1 MPAGY
6 SFRPR
11 LRPWALALVA
21 CAALVALGNWQMR
34 RAQEKRV
41 LGEEREQA
49 LRAPAVDV
57 SSNAAADNAL
67 VGRRVAARGRLLA
80 ERTVYLD
87 NKIHA
92 GRPGYEVI
100 TPLEISGGSRC
111 VLVNR
116 GWIAGG
122 PSRDVLPEVATPA

>member
-21 CAALVALGNWQMR
+21 CAAFVALGNWQMR
-34 RAQEKRV
+34 RADEKRV
-41 LGEEREQA
+41 LGEEHEQA
-49 LRAPAVDV
+49 LRAPAIEV
-57 SSNAAADNAL
+57 SANAAADNEL
-67 VGRRVAARGRLLA
+67 IGRRVAARGRLLA

-87 NKIHA
+87 NKIHGGHA
-92 GRPGYEVI
+92 GYEVI
-100 TPLEISGGSRC
+100 TPLEISGGARC

-116 GWIAGG
+116 GW
-122 PSRDVLPEVATPA
+122 